1 MRVHCCFCIN
11 LKGAMNLRRIVNS
24 LFTLFFVI
32 LFCLNSNVKAYTT
45 KYYSEAKLLEKSDI
59 IKGDTK
65 GDLMLEETLQR
76 QDLVII
82 IARLYS
88 EEKRA
93 QSMTG
98 KLEFKDVDNK
108 AYYRPFI
115 IWAAEKGI
123 MEGKSDKIF
132 GVGDDVTVL
141 QLETIL
147 LRILG
152 YEEEAKNSDL
162 IVTLS
167 DSLGL
172 NEGINSRNS
181 DSIKRGEL
189 SKMIINALNIERKGS
204 TIKLKDVLNLDIK

>member
-1 MRVHCCFCIN
+1 M
-11 LKGAMNLRRIVNS
+11 KRIFNS
-24 LFTLFFVI
+24 LFTLFLVI
-32 LFCLNSNVKAYTT
+32 LLCINSTVKAYPT
-45 KYYSEAKLLEKSDI
+45 KYYNEAKLLEKANI
-59 IKGDTK
+59 MKGDTK
-65 GDLMLEETLQR
+65 GDLMLDETLQR

-93 QSMTG
+93 KSMTG
-98 KLEFKDVDNK
+98 KLEFKDVDSK

-123 MEGKSDKIF
+123 MEGKSETTF

-141 QLETIL
+141 QLETIM

-152 YEEEAKNSDL
+152 YEEEAKNPDL

-172 NEGINSRNS
+172 AEGVSAKDG

-189 SKMIINALNIERKGS
+189 SKMIINALNIERKG
-204 TIKLKDVLNLDIK
+204 TTLKLKDVLNLDIK

>member
-1 MRVHCCFCIN
+1 MHCCFCIN

>member
-1 MRVHCCFCIN
+1 M
-11 LKGAMNLRRIVNS
+11 KRIFNS
-24 LFTLFFVI
+24 LFTLFLVI
-32 LFCLNSNVKAYTT
+32 LLCINSTVKAYPT
-45 KYYSEAKLLEKSDI
+45 KYYNEAKLLEKANI
-59 IKGDTK
+59 MKGDTK
-65 GDLMLEETLQR
+65 GDLMLDETLQR

-93 QSMTG
+93 KSMTG
-98 KLEFKDVDNK
+98 KLEFKDVDSK

-123 MEGKSDKIF
+123 MEGKSETQF

-152 YEEEAKNSDL
+152 YEEEAKNPDL

-172 NEGINSRNS
+172 AEGVSAKDG

-204 TIKLKDVLNLDIK
+204 TLKLKDVLNLDIK

>member
-1 MRVHCCFCIN
+1 MHCCFCTN
-11 LKGAMNLRRIVNS
+11 LKGATNLRRIVNS

-98 KLEFKDVDNK
+98 KLEFKDVDSK

>member
-1 MRVHCCFCIN
+1 M
-11 LKGAMNLRRIVNS
+11 KRIFNS
-24 LFTLFFVI
+24 LFTLFLVI
-32 LFCLNSNVKAYTT
+32 FLCINSNVKAYTT
-45 KYYSEAKLLEKSDI
+45 KYYNEAKLLEKADI
-59 IKGDTK
+59 MKGDAK
-65 GDLMLEETLQR
+65 GDLMLDETLQR

-93 QSMTG
+93 KSMTG
-98 KLEFKDVDNK
+98 KLEFKDVESK

-115 IWAAEKGI
+115 IWASEKGI
-123 MEGKSDKIF
+123 MEGKSETKF

-152 YEEEAKNSDL
+152 YEEEAKNPDL
-162 IVTLS
+162 IETLS

-172 NEGINSRNS
+172 AEGISAKDD

-204 TIKLKDVLNLDIK
+204 TLKLKDVLNLDIK

>member
-1 MRVHCCFCIN
+1 M
-11 LKGAMNLRRIVNS
+11 KRIFNS
-24 LFTLFFVI
+24 LFTLSLVI
-32 LFCLNSNVKAYTT
+32 LLCINSTVKAYPT
-45 KYYSEAKLLEKSDI
+45 KYYNEAILLEKANI
-59 IKGDTK
+59 MKGDTN
-65 GDLMLEETLQR
+65 GDLMLDETLQR

-93 QSMTG
+93 KSMTG
-98 KLEFKDVDNK
+98 KLEFKDVDSK

-123 MEGKSDKIF
+123 MEGKSETKF

-152 YEEEAKNSDL
+152 YEEEAKNPDL

-172 NEGINSRNS
+172 AEGVSAKDG

-204 TIKLKDVLNLDIK
+204 TLKLKDVLNLDIK

>member
-1 MRVHCCFCIN
+1 M
-11 LKGAMNLRRIVNS
+11 KRIVNLLFS
-24 LFTLFFVI
+24 LFLVI

-45 KYYSEAKLLEKSDI
+45 KYYNDAKLLERADI
-59 IKGDTK
+59 MKGDTK
-65 GDLMLEETLQR
+65 GDLMLDDTLQR

-98 KLEFKDVDNK
+98 KLEFRDVDSK

-123 MEGKSDKIF
+123 MEGKSDKVF

>member
-1 MRVHCCFCIN
+1 MHCCFCTN
-11 LKGAMNLRRIVNS
+11 LKGATNLRRIVNS

>member
-1 MRVHCCFCIN
+1 MHCCFCIN
-11 LKGAMNLRRIVNS
+11 LKGATNLRRIVNS

-32 LFCLNSNVKAYTT
+32 LFCLNSNVKAYTS

>member
-1 MRVHCCFCIN
+1 M
-11 LKGAMNLRRIVNS
+11 RRIVNS

-93 QSMTG
+93 QYMTG

-108 AYYRPFI
+108 AYYKPFI

>member
-1 MRVHCCFCIN
+1 M
-11 LKGAMNLRRIVNS
+11 RRIVNS

-98 KLEFKDVDNK
+98 KLEFKDVDSK

-172 NEGINSRNS
+172 NEGVSSKNS

>member
-1 MRVHCCFCIN
+1 
-11 LKGAMNLRRIVNS
+11 
-24 LFTLFFVI
+24 
-32 LFCLNSNVKAYTT
+32 
-45 KYYSEAKLLEKSDI
+45 
-59 IKGDTK
+59 
-65 GDLMLEETLQR
+65 
-76 QDLVII
+76 
-82 IARLYS
+82 
-88 EEKRA
+88 
-93 QSMTG
+93 
-98 KLEFKDVDNK
+98 
-108 AYYRPFI
+108 
-115 IWAAEKGI
+115 